1 MKLLPLTR
9 KSRLFWGSKGGKS
22 HAVQVIRV
30 RRGYRIGACTHKIAI
45 VRRSLVGVR
54 FTPES
59 RQSADMLACPLGAN
73 SVLTRRST
81 APHSIT
87 SSAMA
92 KR

>member
-59 RQSADMLACPLGAN
+59 RQSADMLACPLGAI
-73 SVLTRRST
+73 SVITRCNKL
-81 APHSIT
+81 APV
-87 SSAMA
+87 SAA
-92 KR
+92 F